1 MCRRKNIDFNFDAYF
16 ATMCIDTKI
25 RDFLKSIRPQRADS
39 VVNNVFTVGAKSFS
53 LTAGYGFQTRYYFAY
68 TTFAPKFSVFFTRA
82 PPFRVRR
89 ERIVRAENRLRV
101 EHDQFFKSSENA
113 DGTRTG
119 RINNSPADSHDARGP
134 RSGKSRS

>member
-1 MCRRKNIDFNFDAYF
+1 MDSKRAIISYTQRLRRN
-16 ATMCIDTKI
+16 
-25 RDFLKSIRPQRADS
+25 
-39 VVNNVFTVGAKSFS
+39 
-53 LTAGYGFQTRYYFAY
+53 
-68 TTFAPKFSVFFTRA
+68 SVFFFTRV